1 MAGAV
6 SNLMVRAGFDG
17 SQLSSGLRTMQT
29 QVSGAQR
36 SIGSTLGTIGKVAG
50 AAVVAAGAALT
61 TMGGIIAKVGVQY
74 DMAQENSKIAWTT
87 LLGSADK
94 AKTMLTDIANFAKNT
109 QFDSEGVD
117 AMAKYLHNA
126 GYEGK
131 ELFDRLTEVADVSGA
146 FNIPAES
153 AKELTRQMSQ
163 VAQAGLAYTEDLN
176 ILQDRGVPIY
186 KAISKQLGI
195 TVGDV
200 KMMAS
205 KGKLSSD
212 IYIAAFDD
220 IANSVKGASE
230 AQSKTMSGMLSTLK
244 DDFSIISGVLAKPL
258 FEKLHKGMTDLMPL
272 MDGFTSLARG
282 DFKSFSDSLNNT
294 FGASMGGKIVDFAN
308 TIKES
313 FQKVKDGINGV
324 RNLFKGGAENKG
336 SGISMLSMA
345 GLNPDQIS
353 AVQTAVGKI
362 KGALQILKGSFEI
375 FKGNSIGGITFL
387 TKMGF
392 SPETIT
398 KVVHVVNE
406 IKGVISRYFDYIK
419 GIFSGSDGLGKQW
432 GKIFEIAKGIVMP
445 IVSEIVKFVKE
456 KFGEI
461 KKFWDENGAMII
473 QAIKNVWTVI
483 TAIFKAVAPVILFIL
498 KMLWDNVSG
507 AISGAL
513 DVIMGLIKIFA
524 GLFTGNWSKM
534 WEGVKQLFVGAIQLI
549 WNVIN
554 LMMLGKI
561 LGGIKAF
568 IETGVTHFTGFWTKV
583 VDIFK
588 NLDTYVW
595 NIVKN
600 MASKV
605 LEFFRSMLDGG
616 SLIFATLRRAGESIF
631 KSLWGALKAIAESIF
646 NSVVG
651 FFKNLYTGAK
661 GHVESLWNTA
671 KTIFGKIKSAITDPM
686 GEAKDFVLGKFKDI
700 VDAAK
705 NIPSGIAKGITGFM
719 TDAISSIEDLAHNI
733 VKKFKKALGINSPSK
748 VFTEMGGH
756 IISGL
761 TNGLTSGNLLDLGKL
776 VFKNFG
782 GGIFNSF
789 EKVKQYIKMFD
800 GGMLKNIGGNIK
812 EFFTSV
818 FSGGDS
824 AGGNVASWITQ
835 ALGIT
840 GAPASWLG
848 PLSTLVQ
855 KESGG
860 NPNAINLWDSN
871 AKAGHPSKGLFQT
884 IDSTFNA
891 YAMKGLGGIYNPIA
905 NAVAGI
911 RYIMSRYGSV
921 FNVPGIK
928 SMMSGGKYKGYAI
941 GTGYSPAGWAMVGE
955 NGPELMNLPRGT
967 QIKSNGATNNLL
979 GNGLADVISGAVANA
994 MIQVMGT
1001 NQSSS
1006 NGDLIFNIDGRTF
1019 ARAVKPHLDRENKR
1033 VGTNIRLQSI

>member
-17 SQLSSGLRTMQT
+17 AQLTRGLQQMQGEVKGAHSSIA
-29 QVSGAQR
+29 S
-36 SIGSTLGTIGKVAG
+36 SLGTIGKVAG
-50 AAVVAAGAALT
+50 AAVLAAGSALAA
-61 TMGGIIAKVGVQY
+61 MGGVIAKVGIQY

-87 LLGSADK
+87 LLGSAEK

-117 AMAKYLHNA
+117 AMAKYLTNA
-126 GYEGK
+126 GYAGK
-131 ELFDRLTEVADVSGA
+131 ELFDRLTEVADISGA

-163 VAQAGLAYTEDLN
+163 VVQAGVAYTEDLN

-186 KAISKQLGI
+186 KAISEQLGI

-205 KGKLSSD
+205 KGKLTSD
-212 IYIAAFDD
+212 IYIAAFDN

-258 FEKLHKGMTDLMPL
+258 FEKLHKGLTDLMPL
-272 MDGFTSLARG
+272 MDGLTSFARG

-308 TIKES
+308 NIKES

-345 GLNPDQIS
+345 GLNSDQIS
-353 AVQTAVGKI
+353 AVQTAVGKV
-362 KGALQILKGSFEI
+362 KEALKILKGSFEI
-375 FKGNSIGGITFL
+375 FKGNSIDGITFL

-392 SPETIT
+392 STETIV
-398 KVVHVVNE
+398 KVVNVVNGIKSV
-406 IKGVISRYFDYIK
+406 IKGYFDYYK
-419 GIFSGSDGLGKQW
+419 GLFSGSDGLGKQW
-432 GKIFEIAKGIVMP
+432 GRIFEIAKSIVMP
-445 IVSEIVKFVKE
+445 LVSEIVKFVKE

-473 QAIKNVWTVI
+473 QAIKNVWTILV
-483 TAIFKAVAPVILFIL
+483 TIFKALAPIILFIL
-498 KMLWDNVSG
+498 KSLWDSVAG
-507 AISGAL
+507 VISGAL
-513 DVIMGLIKIFA
+513 KIIMGLLKIFG
-524 GLFTGNWSKM
+524 GLFTGNFSKM
-534 WEGVKQLFVGAIQLI
+534 WEGIKQLFVGALQFVWNLVNLLLVGKLI
-549 WNVIN
+549 
-554 LMMLGKI
+554 GS
-561 LGGIKAF
+561 IKAF
-568 IETGVTHFTGFWTKV
+568 ITKGIESFAGFLTKS
-583 VDIFK
+583 VDVFK
-588 NLDTYVW
+588 NLDTYLV
-595 NIVKN
+595 NIVKGLWT
-600 MASKV
+600 KV
-605 LEFFRSMLDGG
+605 IGFFTRMRDGG
-616 SLIFATLRRAGESIF
+616 SLIFSMLRRDGESIF
-631 KSLWGALKAIAESIF
+631 KALWGSVRAIAENIF

-651 FFKNLYTGAK
+651 FFRNMYNGGKTQITN
-661 GHVESLWNTA
+661 LWNTA
-671 KTIFGKIKSAITDPM
+671 KSVFGFIKDAIVHPIDT
-686 GEAKDFVLGKFKDI
+686 AKTLVGKTFKGI
-700 VDAAK
+700 VDLAK

-719 TDAISSIEDLAHNI
+719 GTAVDSISGLADKLI
-733 VKKFKKALGINSPSK
+733 KKFKSALGINSPSK
-748 VFTEMGGH
+748 VFMKFGSG

-761 TNGLTSGNLLDLGKL
+761 INGLTTGNLLDLGKS
-776 VFKNFG
+776 VFKDFG
-782 GGIFNSF
+782 GGVMNTV
-789 EKVKQYIKMFD
+789 EKIKGFLS
-800 GGMLKNIGGNIK
+800 G
-812 EFFTSV
+812 V
-818 FSGGDS
+818 FSGG
-824 AGGNVASWITQ
+824 GGGDVTGWIQQ
-835 ALGIT
+835 AMALT
-840 GAPASWLG
+840 GAPSSWLG
-848 PLSTLVQ
+848 ALSTLVQ
-855 KESGG
+855 HESGG

-941 GTGYSPAGWAMVGE
+941 GTGYSPEGWAMVGE
-955 NGPELMNLPRGT
+955 NGPELRYLPRGS
-967 QIKSNGATNNLL
+967 QIKSNGATNSLL
-979 GNGLADVISGAVANA
+979 GSGLADVISGAVANA
-994 MIQVMGT
+994 MLQVM
-1001 NQSSS
+1001 QSNKNSNV
-1006 NGDLIFNIDGRTF
+1006 NGDIVLNLDGSTF
-1019 ARAVKPHLDRENKR
+1019 ARVVKPWLDKENKR
-1033 VGTNIRLQSI
+1033 VGSNVRLQSI

>member
-36 SIGSTLGTIGKVAG
+36 SIGSTLGTMGKVAG

-131 ELFDRLTEVADVSGA
+131 ELFDRLTEVADISGA

-163 VAQAGLAYTEDLN
+163 VAQAGTAYTEDLN

-294 FGASMGGKIVDFAN
+294 FGASMGGKIVGFAN

-313 FQKVKDGINGV
+313 FQKVKDGINGI

-345 GLNPDQIS
+345 GLDSDQIN
-353 AVQTAVGKI
+353 AVQTAVGKV
-362 KGALQILKGSFEI
+362 KAAMQILKGSFEI

-398 KVVHVVNE
+398 KVVQC
-406 IKGVISRYFDYIK
+406 
-419 GIFSGSDGLGKQW
+419 GKW
-432 GKIFEIAKGIVMP
+432 
-445 IVSEIVKFVKE
+445 
-456 KFGEI
+456 
-461 KKFWDENGAMII
+461 
-473 QAIKNVWTVI
+473 
-483 TAIFKAVAPVILFIL
+483 
-498 KMLWDNVSG
+498 
-507 AISGAL
+507 
-513 DVIMGLIKIFA
+513 
-524 GLFTGNWSKM
+524 
-534 WEGVKQLFVGAIQLI
+534 
-549 WNVIN
+549 
-554 LMMLGKI
+554 
-561 LGGIKAF
+561 
-568 IETGVTHFTGFWTKV
+568 
-583 VDIFK
+583 
-588 NLDTYVW
+588 Y
-595 NIVKN
+595 
-600 MASKV
+600 
-605 LEFFRSMLDGG
+605 
-616 SLIFATLRRAGESIF
+616 
-631 KSLWGALKAIAESIF
+631 
-646 NSVVG
+646 
-651 FFKNLYTGAK
+651 
-661 GHVESLWNTA
+661 
-671 KTIFGKIKSAITDPM
+671 
-686 GEAKDFVLGKFKDI
+686 
-700 VDAAK
+700 
-705 NIPSGIAKGITGFM
+705 
-719 TDAISSIEDLAHNI
+719 
-733 VKKFKKALGINSPSK
+733 
-748 VFTEMGGH
+748 
-756 IISGL
+756 
-761 TNGLTSGNLLDLGKL
+761 
-776 VFKNFG
+776 
-782 GGIFNSF
+782 
-789 EKVKQYIKMFD
+789 
-800 GGMLKNIGGNIK
+800 
-812 EFFTSV
+812 
-818 FSGGDS
+818 
-824 AGGNVASWITQ
+824 
-835 ALGIT
+835 
-840 GAPASWLG
+840 
-848 PLSTLVQ
+848 
-855 KESGG
+855 
-860 NPNAINLWDSN
+860 
-871 AKAGHPSKGLFQT
+871 
-884 IDSTFNA
+884 
-891 YAMKGLGGIYNPIA
+891 
-905 NAVAGI
+905 
-911 RYIMSRYGSV
+911 
-921 FNVPGIK
+921 
-928 SMMSGGKYKGYAI
+928 
-941 GTGYSPAGWAMVGE
+941 
-955 NGPELMNLPRGT
+955 
-967 QIKSNGATNNLL
+967 
-979 GNGLADVISGAVANA
+979 
-994 MIQVMGT
+994 
-1001 NQSSS
+1001 
-1006 NGDLIFNIDGRTF
+1006 
-1019 ARAVKPHLDRENKR
+1019 
-1033 VGTNIRLQSI
+1033 